1 MAKLEKLYKLIDK
14 ENFEPGGTL
23 EERVA
28 VLEEVM
34 QEQPMELIETI
45 SADEPITNLSRDT
58 EPDGKKYDF
67 SRIRI
72 ILESPESDRNETIYF
87 SLNGGVI
94 SIGASSLARLESLLE
109 KK

>member
-34 QEQPMELIETI
+34 QEAVMAVREEENT
-45 SADEPITNLSRDT
+45 LSD
-58 EPDGKKYDF
+58 K
-67 SRIRI
+67 S
-72 ILESPESDRNETIYF
+72 
-87 SLNGGVI
+87 
-94 SIGASSLARLESLLE
+94 
-109 KK
+109 